1 MASGAAEAGKTAAR
15 LEGEIAELSEK
26 LAADRDRKEAH
37 TRGIGERRSSLAA
50 IDESALHE
58 RDTYLQRVLEA
69 LREASTAC
77 EQHIRASADLARG
90 ESELAAAA
98 QEVSTANGQIASAES
113 EQLRD
118 RTARAE
124 IAPLADLADEAVS
137 PEAAHLRSML
147 VPDTAC
153 PVCGSTDHPHLAHPS
168 ALNDMVA
175 TVRRRRQEL
184 DAALDAT
191 SLRLG
196 AATRALAAAEVRQS
210 EAKRGMDSARSQ
222 VSAAEGVY
230 NGQGPLL
237 SDLCGKAGL
246 VASVPLAPNGRARP
260 NWRRLPRRRRRSGS
274 LPPPRSQMPDVFG
287 QRSMVCSGSTTCSV

>member
-1 MASGAAEAGKTAAR
+1 VASDAAEACKTEAR
-15 LEGEIAELSEK
+15 LEGEIADLSKK
-26 LAADRDRKEAH
+26 LAADRDRKDGL
-37 TRGIGERRSSLAA
+37 TRDIGERRSRLAA
-50 IDESALHE
+50 IDEPALLE
-58 RDTYLQRVLEA
+58 RETILQRVLES
-69 LREASTAC
+69 LREATTAC
-77 EQHIRASADLARG
+77 DRHIRASADLARG
-90 ESELAAAA
+90 ETELTAAA
-98 QEVSTANGQIASAES
+98 QEVSTASGQIASAES

-147 VPDTAC
+147 APDAAC

-184 DAALDAT
+184 DTALDGI

-210 EAKRGMDSARSQ
+210 EATRGIETARSQ
-222 VSAAEGVY
+222 WCESDSNFGSDS
-230 NGQGPLL
+230 LL
-237 SDLCGKAGL
+237 MK
-246 VASVPLAPNGRARP
+246 
-260 NWRRLPRRRRRSGS
+260 
-274 LPPPRSQMPDVFG
+274 F
-287 QRSMVCSGSTTCSV
+287 